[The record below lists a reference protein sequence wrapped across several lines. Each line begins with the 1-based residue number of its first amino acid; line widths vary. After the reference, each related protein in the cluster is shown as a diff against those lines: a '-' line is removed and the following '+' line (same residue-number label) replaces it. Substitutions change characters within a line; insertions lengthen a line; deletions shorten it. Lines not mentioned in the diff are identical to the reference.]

1 MYHNVANARV
11 VVERQGYK
19 VTESGI
25 EEWRRWLAAVE
36 MELTR
41 LGEGS

>member
-1 MYHNVANARV
+1 MYHNVANARD
-11 VVERQGYK
+11 VVERYEVAG
-19 VTESGI
+19 SGI
-25 EEWRRWLAAVE
+25 EEWRRWLAAVK